1 MRRRLRIPHTW
12 ALLFALVVLA
22 AAATWLLPAG
32 EYERVEVEGREVVD
46 PASYHRVAPRPATA
60 ADVLLAFPRGLAST
74 AEIVFYIFI
83 IGGAFGV
90 VEKTG
95 AIAAGIDAVVRACRG
110 RGEVVIPALMVL
122 FAVGGG
128 TIGMAEETLPFLPGL
143 VLLARRLGYDQTT
156 GGAIA
161 LVGAG
166 AGFAGAP
173 LNPFTVGVAQ
183 GIAGLP
189 LFSGIGFRL
198 LVWTVLTAIAVA
210 YVSRYARRIRVAAA
224 AVPAETGGGG
234 RIGPRQGLVLAVLL
248 AALAAVVAGALSWGW
263 GIAEL
268 SGLFLAVAIAA
279 GALGG
284 LGADRTA
291 EAFVAGA
298 AGIAGGALVVGLARG
313 VLVILE
319 GARAIDTVLHALAGA
334 VAGLPAWASAAGI
347 YGVQVLLNYLVPSG
361 SGQAALSIPILAPL
375 ADLVGVSRQTTVLA
389 YQLGD
394 GISNVFTPTQGYFMA
409 GLALIGVP
417 WTSWVRFMW
426 RLELMW
432 IAAGLALVLLA
443 HAIGYGPF

>member
-1 MRRRLRIPHTW
+1 MKRRLRVPHTW

-22 AAATWLLPAG
+22 AAATWFLPAG
-32 EYERVEVEGREVVD
+32 EYQRVEVEGRMVVD
-46 PASYHRVAPRPATA
+46 PASYHPVAPRPATA
-60 ADVLLAFPRGLAST
+60 ADVLLAFPRGLAAT
-74 AEIVFYIFI
+74 AEIVFYIFL

-95 AIAAGIDAVVRACRG
+95 AIAAGIDAVGRACRG
-110 RGEVVIPALMVL
+110 RGEVVVPALMVL

-143 VLLARRLGYDQTT
+143 VLLARRLGYDETT

-198 LVWTVLTAIAVA
+198 VAWTVLTAIAVV
-210 YVSRYARRIRVAAA
+210 YVARYARRIRVAAA
-224 AVPAETGGGG
+224 AVPAETDGGA
-234 RIGPRQGLVLAVLL
+234 RIGIRQGLVLAVLL
-248 AALAAVVAGALSWGW
+248 AALAAVVAGALSWDW
-263 GIAEL
+263 GILQL

-361 SGQAALSIPILAPL
+361 SGQAALSIPILGPL

-432 IAAGLALVLLA
+432 VAAGLLLVLLA